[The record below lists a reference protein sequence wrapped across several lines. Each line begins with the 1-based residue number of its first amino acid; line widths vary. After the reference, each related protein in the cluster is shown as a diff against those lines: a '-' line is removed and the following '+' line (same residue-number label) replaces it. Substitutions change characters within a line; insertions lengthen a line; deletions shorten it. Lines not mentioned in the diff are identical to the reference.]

1 MQQAPSTSAAT
12 ATEAIEEDASLPEE
26 TQNNIAKMV
35 HSNSEDKENPTQ
47 PSSQIKQKGS
57 SKKKNEK
64 FADENSAKA
73 IISAFGS
80 ACAPPGAFS
89 QSNEKSIALSA
100 QAFQNAPTTKTKQL
114 FGDAT
119 SAMTNI
125 SPVPNPQPQP
135 QDLMQTKKINMK
147 EAPVDQLSMTDEES
161 KMSET

>member
-1 MQQAPSTSAAT
+1 MCDKVCGAGKLISVNNFYSLKFHKLIQMKMQQAPSTLAAT

-26 TQNNIAKMV
+26 TENNIAKMV

-89 QSNEKSIALSA
+89 
-100 QAFQNAPTTKTKQL
+100 
-114 FGDAT
+114 
-119 SAMTNI
+119 
-125 SPVPNPQPQP
+125 
-135 QDLMQTKKINMK
+135 
-147 EAPVDQLSMTDEES
+147 
-161 KMSET
+161 